1 MGISQR
7 RCSGL
12 VRLQRAVNGDVA
24 LPRQIILEERELTG
38 HLPLNAGNGDASST
52 VKTGVIEVASLEIH
66 ESSGNPLVRIVAP
79 RGRIRRGSC
88 EEPHRR
94 DPGDFSSEIATVNRA
109 QARRPRQEKAPNSD
123 RKGRIGALV
132 RKP

>member
-52 VKTGVIEVASLEIH
+52 VKTGVIEIASLEIH
-66 ESSGNPLVRIVAP
+66 ESSVNPVIRIVAP
-79 RGRIRRGSC
+79 RGRIRPGSC
-88 EEPHRR
+88 AEAHRR
-94 DPGDFSSEIATVNRA
+94 DPSACSSE
-109 QARRPRQEKAPNSD
+109 
-123 RKGRIGALV
+123 L
-132 RKP
+132 